1 MRLAAILIL
10 GQVDVTLFRY
20 ALRYL
25 DSISQRTDQY
35 RCSHETSLANMTGM
49 NVIALISGGKD
60 SFFSILHCLAQ
71 GHQVIAL
78 ANMQPRQVTDD
89 DIESYMYQTIGHNLI
104 PLYAQALDL
113 PLHRSATS
121 GKAYI
126 MGQTY
131 QDPETADSD
140 DDNDDNFNPYH
151 AQDDEIEALLSLLK
165 DIVAKY
171 PRANAVSTGAILS
184 TYQRTRIES
193 VALRL
198 KLTPLAYLWQFPY
211 LPPYSQTSLLQD
223 MAAVGQDS
231 RIIKVASG
239 GLDERHLWLNVAEAK
254 TINRLGKDMSRFGTG
269 EVGAVVGE
277 GGEFETLAIDGPD
290 FLWKGRIHVKDEDR
304 DIKTMAGGSAIMTI
318 KTGTVIS
325 KPKESLGT
333 STDGLRNL
341 RRPPLWDYEF
351 DALLRRLKSS
361 TQSKPASSLAVIAE
375 GVSLPLSDI
384 PMACATTGPSTFMS
398 NVSAPGGSVS

>member
-1 MRLAAILIL
+1 MAGL
-10 GQVDVTLFRY
+10 
-20 ALRYL
+20 
-25 DSISQRTDQY
+25 
-35 RCSHETSLANMTGM
+35 

-71 GHQVIAL
+71 GHKIIAL
-78 ANMQPRQVTDD
+78 ANMHPRQVIDD
-89 DIESYMYQTIGHNLI
+89 DIDSYMYQTIGHNLI
-104 PLYAQALDL
+104 PLYAEALDL
-113 PLHRSATS
+113 PLYRSGTS
-121 GKAYI
+121 GKAWSR
-126 MGQTY
+126 GQTY
-131 QDPETADSD
+131 QDPNTADTD
-140 DDNDDNFNPYH
+140 DEKDEENFNPRH
-151 AQDDEIEALLSLLK
+151 ARDDEIEALFSLLK

-171 PRANAVSTGAILS
+171 PKANAVSTGAILS

-211 LPPYSQTSLLQD
+211 LPPYTQNSLLHD

-239 GLDERHLWLNVAEAK
+239 GLDERHLWLNVADPK
-254 TINRLGKDMSRFGTG
+254 TVQRLSKDMSRFGAG

-304 DIKTMAGGSAIMTI
+304 LVKTTGGGSAMMTI
-318 KTGTVIS
+318 KTATVVK
-325 KPKESLGT
+325 KPKQWLDSPA
-333 STDGLRNL
+333 DGLRGL
-341 RRPPLWDYEF
+341 RKPPLWDNEF
-351 DALLRRLKSS
+351 DALLGDLRSS
-361 TQSKPASSLAVIAE
+361 AKIKLSSSLAARVE
-375 GVSLPLSDI
+375 CVPFPLASI

-398 NVSAPGGSVS
+398 NVSAPGGSVSQSTDPLTTESFPFAARAPVFYDFLAQDVALMKLADIRT